1 METTLDRLQSF
12 FKIDYPN
19 ESHYQSSSPSLLNM
33 HLLSNQH
40 VLYGTVV
47 SVGEGEEPPQV
58 IAFIGVNKEIDNI
71 F

>member
-1 METTLDRLQSF
+1 VEATLNGLQSF
-12 FKIDYPN
+12 SEIDYPN
-19 ESHYQSSSPSLLNM
+19 ESHNQSSTPSLLNM

-40 VLYGTVV
+40 VLYGIVV

-58 IAFIGVNKEIDNI
+58 IAFIGVNKEINNI